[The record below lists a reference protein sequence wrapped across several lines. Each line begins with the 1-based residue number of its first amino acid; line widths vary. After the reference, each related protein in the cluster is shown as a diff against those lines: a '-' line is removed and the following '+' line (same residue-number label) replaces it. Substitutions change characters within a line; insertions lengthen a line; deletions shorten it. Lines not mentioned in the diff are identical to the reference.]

1 MPGDLSVF
9 GWDDDELCRF
19 TTPSLS
25 TVAIDRERQGREAMD
40 RLIALIRGTE
50 PPAPDASSLHTFIPR
65 ESIGPGTGPTD
76 ATAGRRP
83 VQASS
88 PPAAEVVPA

>member
-1 MPGDLSVF
+1 MRRCDAFGGDRLAAGRDRPV
-9 GWDDDELCRF
+9 GWNDNELCRF

-50 PPAPDASSLHTFIPR
+50 PSSPDATSLHTFVH
-65 ESIGPGTGPTD
+65 
-76 ATAGRRP
+76 A
-83 VQASS
+83 
-88 PPAAEVVPA
+88 